1 MEDDGAG
8 KKGKK
13 KEVKEMTD
21 KEKEKKK
28 NSVLF
33 RLKKNTSEKL
43 ATSKAGKVRVF
54 LVCSFFQKTSPS
66 LARRR

>member
-1 MEDDGAG
+1 MEDAEG
-8 KKGKK
+8 KKKK

-33 RLKKNTSEKL
+33 RIKKNTSEKL
-43 ATSKAGKVRVF
+43 ATSKAGKV
-54 LVCSFFQKTSPS
+54 PG
-66 LARRR
+66 